1 MTHRSTPHWRR
12 FALTMT
18 CLLVIFSG
26 LGGVVN
32 TTQAQTRAYVTNINA
47 DKVSVANA
55 G

>member
-1 MTHRSTPHWRR
+1 
-12 FALTMT
+12 
-18 CLLVIFSG
+18 VIFSG
-26 LGGVVN
+26 LGGVMN